1 VRGDPK
7 AVLFDLKLAEID
19 GLEILRWIRP
29 DMDLKTMPMVMFTSL
44 REVRRLLRSY
54 DLGTNAHV
62 GIPLNY
68 HDLVEVVE
76 QVGCF
81 RSVVNRPPGGG
92 DGRR

>member
-1 VRGDPK
+1 M
-7 AVLFDLKLAEID
+7 LFDLKLAETD
-19 GLEILRWIRP
+19 GLKILRWIKTV
-29 DMDLKTMPMVMFTSL
+29 MDLKTMPMVMFTSL

-62 GIPLNY
+62 DIPLNY

-76 QVGCF
+76 QIECF

-92 DGRR
+92 EGRR